1 MDEELDAMVISV
13 RADTQGF
20 ARDVATMRGELEGP
34 LATGA
39 ARAGRLIE
47 GALSRAI
54 VSGKFGFDDLKKVA
68 LSAMAQIATASLRT
82 MFSSLGGSGQ
92 GRGVGALLTS
102 AVSGLIGVPG
112 RATGG
117 PVSAGR
123 GYMVGERGPELFVP
137 GSGGRIERLAG
148 GSAGGA
154 RDVRVSIALSSPS
167 AGDPAVLRQSSRQ
180 IAHAVRAAIRSDG
193 R

>member
-20 ARDVATMRGELEGP
+20 ARDVASMRGELEGP

-47 GALSRAI
+47 SALSRAI

-68 LSAMAQIATASLRT
+68 LAALAQIASASLRS
-82 MFSSLGGSGQ
+82 MFSSAGGGGQ
-92 GRGVGALLTS
+92 GGGIGGLLAGVMTGLLGS
-102 AVSGLIGVPG
+102 PG

-123 GYMVGERGPELFVP
+123 GYLIGERGPELFVP
-137 GSGGRIERLAG
+137 GSEGRVERMANGGGGRE
-148 GSAGGA
+148 
-154 RDVRVSIALSSPS
+154 VRVSIALTSPQ

-180 IAHAVRAAIRSDG
+180 IAHAVRAAIRNDG

>member
-13 RADTQGF
+13 RADTRGF
-20 ARDVATMRGELEGP
+20 ARDVASMRGELEGP

-47 GALSRAI
+47 SALSRAI

-68 LSAMAQIATASLRT
+68 LSAMAQIASASLRT
-82 MFSSLGGSGQ
+82 AFSSLGGGGQ
-92 GRGVGALLTS
+92 GGGVGALLIS
-102 AVSGLIGVPG
+102 AMSGLFGLPG

-137 GSGGRIERLAG
+137 GSGGRIERLGGAG
-148 GSAGGA
+148 TA

-180 IAHAVRAAIRSDG
+180 IAHAVRAAIRNDG

>member
-1 MDEELDAMVISV
+1 MDEDFDAMVISV

-20 ARDVATMRGELEGP
+20 TRDVATMRGELEGP

-47 GALSRAI
+47 SALSRAI
-54 VSGKFGFDDLKKVA
+54 TTGKFGFDDLKKVA
-68 LSAMAQIATASLRT
+68 LAALAQIASASLRT
-82 MFSSLGGSGQ
+82 MFASLGGGGQ
-92 GRGVGALLTS
+92 GGGIGALLSS
-102 AVSGLIGVPG
+102 ALSGVLGVPG

-117 PVSAGR
+117 PVSSGR

-137 GSGGRIERLAG
+137 GSSGRIERIANG
-148 GSAGGA
+148 GSGG
-154 RDVRVSIALSSPS
+154 RDVRVSIALSSPH
-167 AGDPAVLRQSSRQ
+167 AGEPAVLRQSSRQ
-180 IAHAVRAAIRSDG
+180 IAHAVRAAIRNDG